1 MTVPDFDEAEDA
13 RDKAAEEEDKLEA
26 LLMLLTDDEL
36 ASEEVCGFVLVLL
49 AVKPLP
55 PSVEPPPP
63 PPPQALKSDIAS
75 TAKKVEACGKGKLII
90 KTTYCMVLRLDQIG
104 LKELA
109 SI

>member
-1 MTVPDFDEAEDA
+1 MTVPVFDEAEDA
-13 RDKAAEEEDKLEA
+13 RDKAAEDKLEV
-26 LLMLLTDDEL
+26 LLTLLAEDEL
-36 ASEEVCGFVLVLL
+36 ASEDVCGLVLVLL

-55 PSVEPPPP
+55 PSAGPLLP

-75 TAKKVEACGKGKLII
+75 TAKKVGACGKGKLII
-90 KTTYCMVLRLDQIG
+90 KTTYCMGLRLDRIG